1 MTVQELTVVHQ
12 RYIDLSDR
20 FRAAWTFHQFLQGL
34 QKIFLET
41 APGQQYPADFQGLY
55 NTLKDISQNLNASQI
70 ARIKTQIDGVE
81 RQLGQLNGALLQED
95 GRVSPSLLR
104 QFFQRVKNYD
114 EKILTQLVKFYIFC
128 GRTGSWEPDRVDK
141 VDFLL
146 TKLGEESPG
155 SFAMRDRGRL
165 REIFRGLWAAT
176 GVNGVLPGEIEER
189 RKSLDEI
196 RQDVG
201 RIDDFEQLADL
212 RLVRRYRD
220 FKHGL
225 GNLMFEPDMLL
236 TVLETNLVM
245 KSKVRQLYT
254 QEERRIF
261 SESQRIFELEREV
274 PLDGQLDEDLT
285 HFRREMERFERQLQ
299 DDNVRLEEMGS
310 LRSQVQSL
318 IPRLTVNAEPTPGAT
333 AAPQAPA
340 APLTPPAAKRATES
354 LVAPYYERI
363 IRALESS
370 NQDEAPK
377 AVTLQRELFPLRL
390 DSREVVA
397 YRRLQGYEPASD
409 RDLEQFLIEAAG
421 MRVRLNEEA
430 EEITGIL
437 DDTSITRDT
446 PVFARARNTA
456 RVADVF
462 VRRFDAAIDSAVLD
476 GSMSEA
482 QTLQYLRMRLTRDFA
497 GLWLLA
503 NKR

>member
-1 MTVQELTVVHQ
+1 VTVQELTVVHQ

-41 APGQQYPADFQGLY
+41 SPGQYPADFQGLY

-70 ARIKTQIDGVE
+70 ARIKNQIDGVE

-95 GRVSPSLLR
+95 GRISPSLLR

-114 EKILTQLVKFYIFC
+114 EKILAQLVKFFIFSC
-128 GRTGSWEPDRVDK
+128 RTGSWEPDRVDK

-155 SFAMRDRGRL
+155 SFAMRDRSRL

-176 GVNGVLPGEIEER
+176 GVNGVLPGELEER
-189 RKSLDEI
+189 RKALDEI
-196 RQDVG
+196 RQEVG

-225 GNLMFEPDMLL
+225 GNLLFEPELLL
-236 TVLETNLVM
+236 TVLETNLAM

-318 IPRLTVNAEPTPGAT
+318 IPRLTVNSEPAAAA
-333 AAPQAPA
+333 AAPA
-340 APLTPPAAKRATES
+340 PPAQPPAGRRAPES
-354 LVAPYYERI
+354 LVAAHFDRVV
-363 IRALESS
+363 RALESS

-390 DSREVVA
+390 DPREVVA
-397 YRRLQGYEPASD
+397 YRRLQGFEPAGD
-409 RDLEQFLIEAAG
+409 RELEQFLLESAAL
-421 MRVRLNEEA
+421 RVRINEEA

-446 PVFARARNTA
+446 PVFARARVTC
-456 RVADVF
+456 RGADVF
-462 VRRFDAAIDSAVLD
+462 LRRFDAAVDGAVLD
-476 GSMSEA
+476 GSVSEA
-482 QTLQYLRMRLTRDFA
+482 QTLQVLRMRLMRDFS

>member
-34 QKIFLET
+34 QKVFLES
-41 APGQQYPADFQGLY
+41 PSGRYPADFQGLY
-55 NTLKDISQNLNASQI
+55 NTLKEVSQNLNASQL
-70 ARIKTQIDGVE
+70 ARIRTQIDGVE

-95 GRVSPSLLR
+95 ERVSPSLLR

-114 EKILTQLVKFYIFC
+114 EKILTQLAKFYIFC
-128 GRTGSWEPDRVDK
+128 SRGGGWEPDRVDK

-165 REIFRGLWAAT
+165 REIFRGLWTAT
-176 GVNGVLPGEIEER
+176 GMNGVLPGELEER
-189 RKSLDEI
+189 RRALEEL
-196 RQDVG
+196 RQEVTN
-201 RIDDFEQLADL
+201 IDDFDQLADL

-225 GNLMFEPDMLL
+225 GNLLFEPELLL
-236 TVLETNLVM
+236 TILETNLAM

-274 PLDGQLDEDLT
+274 PLDGQLDEDLS
-285 HFRREMERFERQLQ
+285 HFRREMEKFERQLQ

-318 IPRLTVNAEPTPGAT
+318 IPRLTGGAEP
-333 AAPQAPA
+333 AAPEPAPTPAPAPA
-340 APLTPPAAKRATES
+340 APGRRAPDS
-354 LVAPYYERI
+354 LVAPYFERVL
-363 IRALESS
+363 RALESS
-370 NQDEAPK
+370 RADDSPK

-390 DSREVVA
+390 DPREVVA
-397 YRRLQGYEPASD
+397 YRRLQGLEPAGD
-409 RDLEQFLIEAAG
+409 RDLEQFLLEAAAL
-421 MRVRLNEEA
+421 RVRINEEA
-430 EEITGIL
+430 EEITSIL

-446 PVFARARNTA
+446 PVFARARVTA
-456 RVADVF
+456 RCSDVYL
-462 VRRFDAAIDSAVLD
+462 RRFDAAVDAAVLD
-476 GSMSEA
+476 SSVAEA
-482 QTLQYLRMRLTRDFA
+482 QTLQYLRMRLMRDHA

>member
-41 APGQQYPADFQGLY
+41 APGQYPADFQGLY

-70 ARIKTQIDGVE
+70 ARIKNQINDVE

-128 GRTGSWEPDRVDK
+128 CRAGSWEPDRVDK

-176 GVNGVLPGEIEER
+176 GVNGVLPGELEER
-189 RKSLDEI
+189 RKALEEI

-225 GNLMFEPDMLL
+225 GNLMFEPDVLL

-318 IPRLTVNAEPTPGAT
+318 IPRLTVNAEPAPAS
-333 AAPQAPA
+333 AAPPPLVPPAPA
-340 APLTPPAAKRATES
+340 PGKRALEA

-363 IRALESS
+363 VRALESS

-390 DSREVVA
+390 DPREVVA

-409 RDLEQFLIEAAG
+409 RDLEQFLLESAG
-421 MRVRLNEEA
+421 LRVRLNEEA

-446 PVFARARNTA
+446 PVFARARVTS
-456 RVADVF
+456 RLADVF
-462 VRRFDAAIDSAVLD
+462 LRRFGAAVDGAVLD
-476 GSMSEA
+476 GSVSEA
-482 QTLQYLRMRLTRDFA
+482 QTLQYLRMRLMRDFA

>member
-34 QKIFLET
+34 QKIFLESS
-41 APGQQYPADFQGLY
+41 PGKYPADFQGLY
-55 NTLKDISQNLNASQI
+55 NTLKDISQNLNATQI
-70 ARIKTQIDGVE
+70 ARVRGQIDAIE

-114 EKILTQLVKFYIFC
+114 EKILTQLAKFYVFC
-128 GRTGSWEPDRVDK
+128 CRAGSWEPDRVDK

-155 SFAMRDRGRL
+155 SFALRDRGRL

-176 GVNGVLPGEIEER
+176 GVNGVLPGELEER
-189 RKSLDEI
+189 RRTLDEI
-196 RQDVG
+196 RADIG

-225 GNLMFEPDMLL
+225 GNLLFEPDMLL
-236 TVLETNLVM
+236 SLLETNLAM

-285 HFRREMERFERQLQ
+285 HFRREMERFERGLQ

-318 IPRLTVNAEPTPGAT
+318 IPRLTGGGEAF
-333 AAPQAPA
+333 
-340 APLTPPAAKRATES
+340 PPADTPAPPQLPGMGRRSPDE
-354 LVAPYYERI
+354 LVLPYFERVV
-363 IRALESS
+363 RALEATSA
-370 NQDEAPK
+370 DESPK
-377 AVTLQRELFPLRL
+377 AVTLQREVFPLRL
-390 DSREVVA
+390 DPREVVA
-397 YRRLQGYEPASD
+397 YRRMQGLEPAGD
-409 RDLEQFLIEAAG
+409 RNLEQFLLEAAAL
-421 MRVRLNEEA
+421 RVRINEEA

-446 PVFARARNTA
+446 PIFSRARTTA
-456 RVADVF
+456 RGADVYL
-462 VRRFDAAIDSAVLD
+462 RRFDAAVDGAVLD
-476 GSMSEA
+476 GSVSEA
-482 QTLQYLRMRLTRDFA
+482 QTLQYLRMRMMRDYA

>member
-34 QKIFLET
+34 QKIFLESS
-41 APGQQYPADFQGLY
+41 PGQYPADFQGLY
-55 NTLKDISQNLNASQI
+55 NTLKDISQNLNASEI
-70 ARIKTQIDGVE
+70 VRVRTQLDGIE

-114 EKILTQLVKFYIFC
+114 EKILTQLAKFYIFSC
-128 GRTGSWEPDRVDK
+128 RAGSWDPDRVDK

-146 TKLGEESPG
+146 TKLGEEAPG
-155 SFAMRDRGRL
+155 SFNLRDRGRL
-165 REIFRGLWAAT
+165 RDIFRGLWAAT
-176 GVNGVLPGEIEER
+176 GVGGVLATELEER
-189 RKSLDEI
+189 RRSLDAVRAEI
-196 RQDVG
+196 AQ
-201 RIDDFEQLADL
+201 IDDFEQLADL

-225 GNLMFEPDMLL
+225 GNLLFEPDMLL
-236 TVLETNLVM
+236 TVLETNLAM
-245 KSKVRQLYT
+245 KAKVRQLYT

-285 HFRREMERFERQLQ
+285 HFRREMERFERGLQ

-318 IPRLTVNAEPTPGAT
+318 IPRLTGGAETGLPAKPSAPVPTPTSGGVGNRG
-333 AAPQAPA
+333 PEP
-340 APLTPPAAKRATES
+340 
-354 LVAPYYERI
+354 LVAAHFDRLI
-363 IRALESS
+363 TALESA
-370 NQDEAPK
+370 NHDEPPK
-377 AVTLQRELFPLRL
+377 TVTLQREVFPMRL
-390 DSREVVA
+390 DPREVIA
-397 YRRLQGYEPASD
+397 YRRLQGIEPQGD
-409 RDLEQFLIEAAG
+409 RALEQFVLECAAL
-421 MRVRLNEEA
+421 RVRINEEA
-430 EEITGIL
+430 EDITGIL

-446 PVFARARNTA
+446 PVFARARLTCRGADNYA
-456 RVADVF
+456 R
-462 VRRFDAAIDSAVLD
+462 RYDAAVDNAVLE
-476 GSMSEA
+476 GNVSEA
-482 QTLQYLRMRLTRDFA
+482 QTLQVLRMRLLRDYS

>member
-34 QKIFLET
+34 QKIFLESS
-41 APGQQYPADFQGLY
+41 PGRYPADFQGLY
-55 NTLKDISQNLNASQI
+55 NTLKDVSQNLNASEI
-70 ARIKTQIDGVE
+70 ARVRAQLDTIE

-114 EKILTQLVKFYIFC
+114 EKILTQLAKFYIFC
-128 GRTGSWEPDRVDK
+128 CRGGGWEPDRVDK

-146 TKLGEESPG
+146 TKLSEESPG
-155 SFAMRDRGRL
+155 SFAMRDRTRL

-176 GVNGVLPGEIEER
+176 GVGGVLTAELDDR
-189 RKSLDEI
+189 RKGLDAI
-196 RQDVG
+196 RLEVS

-225 GNLMFEPDMLL
+225 GNLMFDPDLL
-236 TVLETNLVM
+236 LLVLETNLAM

-299 DDNVRLEEMGS
+299 DDNVRLEEMGN

-318 IPRLTVNAEPTPGAT
+318 IPRLTGNAEPGALAAPRAASPANIGAT
-333 AAPQAPA
+333 GESAGGPD
-340 APLTPPAAKRATES
+340 PLVGPYLRRV
-354 LVAPYYERI
+354 VA
-363 IRALESS
+363 ALESS
-370 NQDEAPK
+370 NLEDGPK
-377 AVTLQRELFPLRL
+377 AVTLQREVFPLRL
-390 DSREVVA
+390 DQREVVA
-397 YRRLQGYEPASD
+397 YRRLHGMEPSGD
-409 RDLEQFLIEAAG
+409 MELESFLLEGAAL
-421 MRVRLNEEA
+421 RVRINEEA

-446 PVFARARNTA
+446 PVFARARLTC
-456 RVADVF
+456 RVADRF
-462 VRRFDAAIDSAVLD
+462 ARRFDAAVDGAVLD
-476 GSMSEA
+476 GNVSEA
-482 QTLQYLRMRLTRDFA
+482 QTLQYLRMRLMRDYA